1 MDADDSGHAR
11 SDIPADDSWRTRI
24 AVIPDNSRR
33 HTRIKY
39 PRHTR
44 VAIDADDARL
54 PTTIPRNTVF
64 SRLLVAATAGRRW

>member
-11 SDIPADDSWRTRI
+11 IAMDADDSRRTRI

-44 VAIDADDARL
+44 VAIDARL
-54 PTTIPRNTVF
+54 PPTIPRNTVF
-64 SRLLVAATAGRRW
+64 SRLLVAATAGRRR